1 MDLYFTKQICIHGHF
16 YQPPRENP
24 WLEEVE
30 KQDSAHPF
38 HDWNERI
45 AYECYRPNSE
55 ARLLDSQGRL
65 RRIINNY
72 EYISFNFGPTLLS
85 WMEQREKTA
94 YESIL
99 RADANSIINRS
110 GHGNA
115 IAQAYNHMI
124 MPLATPRDKITQ
136 IVWGIKDFRKRFM
149 RDPEGMWLPET
160 AVDLET
166 LEIMV
171 DNGLLFTVLSPH
183 QAKRFREKATDYWRN
198 VDGTAIDPSRPYLC
212 QLPDGSHITIF
223 FFDAPI
229 SQAIAFEGLLNS
241 GAAFKDRLVGAFS
254 NQRTWPQLVN
264 IATDGESYGHHHRFG
279 EMALAFALEQLMNE
293 PDLRLTNYAE
303 FLASYPPVTQVEIVE
318 RTSWSCSHGV
328 GRWIRDC
335 GCSANQKSGWNQ
347 AWRTPLRKSLDLI
360 RDGVDHLFEKRGQD
374 LFKEPWIARDNY
386 IDLLLQDRSEMHAFL
401 KSCEKGDLSPA
412 EYVEALSLLE
422 MQRNRMLMY
431 TSCGWFFDD
440 ITGIETLQIL
450 SYAARVL
457 QLASAYDPALVN
469 EFLRELFPA
478 VSNIQSHIHG
488 DELYKEK
495 IAPQIIDLP
504 QVAAHV
510 AISAL
515 FDQPHA
521 SLKVYVYNVHLVD
534 FAREDFGERILL
546 IGQVR
551 IQSSVTLREQRLIF
565 AVLYLGAVDLRCSIQ
580 LLSGGQVGYEDLKK
594 DLMDTFKKHSSTEL
608 IRKLDGYFPHKYFTL
623 KDLFVEQRSRLLEAV
638 TKRMFQEQAALL
650 GTFYKKNEDLARL
663 IVNHSSRLPDTF
675 RAAARFVLNRRFL
688 RELEKLSQEIFPEG
702 LESVLKDINFW
713 KIELDLSAAQKLISH
728 RIGLLVEKLGQ
739 DWSNKSVLSEIFR
752 FLDMAQNLDINLQLG
767 EAQIELFRIIHKDEG
782 QPKKEISPEMKRLA
796 ERLAVRLD

>member
-1 MDLYFTKQICIHGHF
+1 MDSNLTRYICIHGHF

-45 AYECYRPNSE
+45 AYECYRPNAE
-55 ARLLDSQGRL
+55 ARLLDNQERL
-65 RRIINNY
+65 RKIVNNY

-85 WMEQREKTA
+85 WMEKHEKTA

-99 RADANSIINRS
+99 KADADSIVKRS

-124 MPLATPRDKITQ
+124 MPLATTRDKITQ
-136 IVWGIKDFRKRFM
+136 TLWGIRDFKKRFK

-160 AVDLET
+160 AVDFET
-166 LEIMV
+166 LQILV
-171 DNGLLFTVLSPH
+171 DNDLRFTILSPK
-183 QAKRFREKATDYWRN
+183 QAKRFRERSTDYWRN
-198 VDGTAIDPSRPYLC
+198 IDGTSIDPSRPYLC
-212 QLPDGSHITIF
+212 SLPNGSQITIF
-223 FFDAPI
+223 FFDTPI

-241 GAAFKDRLVGAFS
+241 GSTFKDRLLGAFS
-254 NQRTWPQLVN
+254 NQRNWSQLVN

-279 EMALAFALEQLMNE
+279 EMALAFAIDQLINE
-293 PDLRLTNYAE
+293 PGLELTNYAE
-303 FLASYPPVTQVEIVE
+303 FLMSHPPTAQVEIYE

-328 GRWIRDC
+328 GRWMRDC
-335 GCSANQKSGWNQ
+335 GCSANQKVGWNQ

-360 RDGVDHLFEKRGQD
+360 RDSVDKLFEKRGGD
-374 LFKEPWIARDNY
+374 LFKEPWDARDNY
-386 IDLLLQDRSEMHAFL
+386 IDLLLQNRSEITAFL
-401 KSCEKGDLSPA
+401 KSCEKQELAPA

-440 ITGIETLQIL
+440 LTGIETLQIL

-457 QLASAYDPALVN
+457 QLASAYDPPLVN

-495 IAPQIIDLP
+495 IAPQVIDLP

-510 AISAL
+510 AISTL
-515 FDQPHA
+515 FDKPQA
-521 SLKVYVYNVHLVD
+521 SQKVYVYKVYLID
-534 FAREDFGERILL
+534 FAREDFEERILL

-551 IQSSVTLREQRLIF
+551 IQSSITLREQRLIF
-565 AVLYLGAVDLRCSIQ
+565 AVLYLGAVDLRCSVQ
-580 LLSGGQVGYEDLKK
+580 PLSGGRLGCEDLKN
-594 DLMDTFKKHSSTEL
+594 DLIESFKRHSSTEL
-608 IRKLDGYFPHKYFTL
+608 IRKLDGYFPHKYFTF
-623 KDLFVEQRSRLLEAV
+623 KDLFVEQRTSLLEAV
-638 TKRMFQEQAALL
+638 TKKMFQEQAALL

-663 IVNHSSRLPDTF
+663 IVDHSTRLPDTF

-702 LESVLKDINFW
+702 LESVLRDINFW

-739 DWSNKSVLSEIFR
+739 DWSNKAVLSEIFR
-752 FLDMAQNLDINLQLG
+752 FLDMAQNLDISLQLG
-767 EAQIELFRIIHKDEG
+767 EAQIMLFRIIRKAEG
-782 QPKKEISPEMKRLA
+782 QPQQEISQEMKKLADRLS
-796 ERLAVRLD
+796 VKLD

>member
-1 MDLYFTKQICIHGHF
+1 MGPHFKKQICIHGHF

-24 WLEEVE
+24 WLEEIE

-55 ARLLDSQGRL
+55 ARLLNSQGRL
-65 RRIINNY
+65 REIINNY

-85 WMEQREKTA
+85 WMERQEKTA
-94 YESIL
+94 YELIL
-99 RADANSIINRS
+99 KADANSMINRS

-115 IAQAYNHMI
+115 IAQGYNHMI
-124 MPLATPRDKITQ
+124 MPLATLRDKITQ
-136 IVWGIKDFRKRFM
+136 ILWGIEDFKKRFN

-166 LEIMV
+166 LRIMV
-171 DNGLLFTVLSPH
+171 DNGLLFTILSPH
-183 QAKRFREKATDYWRN
+183 QAKRIREKPSDYWRN
-198 VDGTAIDPSRPYLC
+198 IDGTAIDPSRPYLC
-212 QLPDGSHITIF
+212 QLPNGSQITIF

-241 GAAFKDRLVGAFS
+241 GAAFKERLMGAFS
-254 NQRTWPQLVN
+254 NQRNWPQLVN

-279 EMALAFALEQLMNE
+279 EMALAFAIEQLINE
-293 PDLRLTNYAE
+293 PDLKLTNYAE
-303 FLASYPPVTQVEIVE
+303 FLASYPPVAQVEIIE

-328 GRWIRDC
+328 GRWMRDC
-335 GCSANQKSGWNQ
+335 GCCANKKPGWNQ
-347 AWRTPLRKSLDLI
+347 AWRTPLRKSLDLV
-360 RDGVDHLFEKRGQD
+360 REGVDKIFEERGGD
-374 LFKEPWIARDNY
+374 LFKDPWIARDNY
-386 IDLLLQDRSEMHAFL
+386 IDLLLRDRSEMTAFL
-401 KSCEKGDLSPA
+401 KSCEKNELAPA

-450 SYAARVL
+450 GYAGRVL

-478 VSNIQSHIHG
+478 VSNTQPHIHG

-495 IAPQIIDLP
+495 IAPQVVDLP

-510 AISAL
+510 AISIL
-515 FDQPHA
+515 FEKSHVSQ
-521 SLKVYVYNVHLVD
+521 KVYVYKVYLVD
-534 FAREDFGERILL
+534 FVREDFGERILL

-551 IQSSVTLREQRLIF
+551 IQSSVTLLEQRLIF
-565 AVLYLGAVDLRCSIQ
+565 AVLYLGAVDLRCSVQ
-580 LLSGGQVGYEDLKK
+580 PLSGGQLGYEELKK
-594 DLMDTFKKHSSTEL
+594 VLIDTFKKHSSTEL
-608 IRKLDGYFPHKYFTL
+608 IRKLDGYFPHDYFTF
-623 KDLFVEQRSRLLEAV
+623 KDLFVEQRSRLLELV

-663 IVNHSSRLPDTF
+663 IVNHNSRLPDTF
-675 RAAARFVLNRRFL
+675 RAAARFILNRKFL
-688 RELEKLSQEIFPEG
+688 RELEKLSQEIFPER
-702 LESVLKDINFW
+702 LESTLRDINFW

-728 RIGLLVEKLGQ
+728 RIGLLVEELGQ
-739 DWSNKSVLSEIFR
+739 DWSNKSVLSEIFK
-752 FLDMAQNLDINLQLG
+752 FLDMAQNLEIPLQLG
-767 EAQIELFRIIHKDEG
+767 EAQIELFRIIHKDED
-782 QPKKEISPEMKRLA
+782 QPKKEISPEMKKLA
-796 ERLAVRLD
+796 ERLAVEFD